1 MNFYE
6 RLAATPLFQ
15 GLTNSE
21 LMQIIGQTKFAFHK
35 IAPGKT
41 IRDEGEPCHSM
52 AFLID
57 GTATA
62 TMSAADHGYSV
73 EETIQAP
80 EMLQPERLFGLT
92 QRYTHTFTAITEC
105 DIMEISKND
114 IMQLSDEFF
123 IFRINLLN
131 AISTVSQKN
140 ERLAWQPMPQDTRGR
155 ITRFLALH
163 SSKPTGTKTIRI
175 KMTRLAQET
184 GLGRLAVSKE
194 LNEMQ
199 ELGLLD
205 FSRGIITI
213 KAIEKLYQKT

>member
-21 LMQIIGQTKFAFHK
+21 LMQIIGQTKFAFRK

-41 IRDEGEPCHSM
+41 IREEGEPCHGM

-57 GTATA
+57 GMATA

-105 DIMEISKND
+105 GLMEIGKND

-155 ITRFLALH
+155 IARFLALH
-163 SSKPTGTKTIRI
+163 CSKPTGAKTIRI

-213 KAIEKLYQKT
+213 KAIEKLYQKI